1 MIPFC
6 RGGLQAGRAGAIH
19 HGHLEVG
26 QRALKCRQP
35 SPAVPTRPPG
45 RGLPLVSLGGPRT
58 PLLPVPA
65 VPSSAS
71 SSPLPRLLS
80 LLGGVLPFKKLFPEV
95 GLGWQGSGAR
105 VQGGKGH
112 TGEACCAPEG
122 PEPRVDHASAH
133 VQFCPENGPTG
144 VSGQPLSGLCC
155 LPCALQALLRVSVP
169 DSGSASPSARPSPWG
184 SPGSS
189 LFSVALS

>member
-1 MIPFC
+1 MQ
-6 RGGLQAGRAGAIH
+6 GGAPGWEGRSHSPRSLGSGAAGA
-19 HGHLEVG
+19 EM
-26 QRALKCRQP
+26 QAAQP
-35 SPAVPTRPPG
+35 SRAHQAARPWPPL
-45 RGLPLVSLGGPRT
+45 GLPGWAAH

-133 VQFCPENGPTG
+133 VQFCPENGPTR